1 MAIEMRALSAA
12 DTFAILRL
20 TKKLGIA
27 DSIIG
32 LFKQQDKANDLMKE
46 QKSLMAKLMG
56 WQVVIEK
63 DPGSKQAKLNQQN
76 IEKAN
81 NRLKEITNELNEKSF
96 SLIAELVELILN
108 NLDGVEDELFKFL
121 GGLCNMSA
129 ENFSKIDFTEFVQV
143 LKDFFAKP
151 EFSELA
157 NWFGS
162 LKSSGGKTS
171 SETDSTNDTT
181 TPEA

>member
-1 MAIEMRALSAA
+1 MIIKMRNLSAA

-27 DSIIG
+27 DSIVG
-32 LFKQQDKANDLMKE
+32 LFKQQEKANDLMKE

-81 NRLKEITNELNEKSF
+81 DRLKKITDELNEKSF
-96 SLIAELVELILN
+96 SLIAELIELILA

-121 GGLCNMSA
+121 GGLCDMSA
-129 ENFSKIDFTEFVQV
+129 EEFGKIDFKDFVQV

-157 NWFGS
+157 SWFGS
-162 LKSSGGKTS
+162 LKSSGDKTN
-171 SETDSTNDTT
+171 SETDSTSGTT